1 MNNTEL
7 ETLNYIKDNWKTMT
21 PTIPIVIPSYKNRKG
36 CIVQELNKLS
46 DNDIYVF
53 VYENDYTESGY
64 DKYDNQPNVHFV
76 KIPADCGWRCL
87 QRKRYFIQKYFE
99 SKPEIHDYIMVDDD
113 ICGGKM
119 WTIDGTKHNHI
130 PLKNYLGILAYAFC
144 SVENRSYGGPAGTDM
159 EFGHWDRK
167 EFAYNSIFYQTFCIS
182 NDYVRNGG
190 VLFRDIDNICED
202 IIMNFDLLNAGGKT
216 SSFRWLLS
224 EFGFRDAKNSVASY
238 FEKTYRINIESIKI
252 MQDKTKITATSSK
265 QFPLAS
271 KPYRHGEVNKDW
283 WYIKPI
289 AFDETKSYKD
299 RYNEILEFYRK
310 KKVKTVKEEPPSE
323 LDGFFE

>member
-1 MNNTEL
+1 MTDNERK
-7 ETLNYIKDNWKTMT
+7 TLIYIKNNWKTMT

-99 SKPEIHDYIMVDDD
+99 TKPDIHDYIMVDDD

-119 WTIDGTKHNHI
+119 WTIDGEKI
-130 PLKNYLGILAYAFC
+130 KVPLKNYLGVLAYAFC
-144 SVENRSYGGPAGTDM
+144 SVKDRSYGGPAGTDQ

-167 EFAYNSIFYQTFCIS
+167 EFVYNSIFYQTFCIS

-202 IIMNFDLLNAGGKT
+202 IILNYDLLNNGGKT

-238 FEKTYRINIESIKI
+238 YEKTYRINIESIKI
-252 MQDKTKITATSSK
+252 MKQQTKITATSSK
-265 QFPLAS
+265 QFPLAI
-271 KPYRHGEVNKDW
+271 KPYRHGQINKNW
-283 WYIKPI
+283 IVLKPI
-289 AFDETKSYKD
+289 VFDETKSYEQ
-299 RYNEILEFYRK
+299 RYKEIFNLYKKQDDTSACELE
-310 KKVKTVKEEPPSE
+310 E
-323 LDGFFE
+323 FFE

>member
-1 MNNTEL
+1 MNNNEL
-7 ETLNYIKDNWKTMT
+7 KILNYVKDNWKTMT
-21 PTIPIVIPSYKNRKG
+21 PNIPIVIPSYKNRKG

-99 SKPEIHDYIMVDDD
+99 TKPDIHDYIMVDDD

-119 WTIDGTKHNHI
+119 WTIDGEKI
-130 PLKNYLGILAYAFC
+130 KVPLKNYLGVLAYAFC
-144 SVENRSYGGPAGTDM
+144 SVKDRSYGGPAGTDQ
-159 EFGHWDRK
+159 EFGHWDK
-167 EFAYNSIFYQTFCIS
+167 KQFVYNSIFYQTFCVS

-190 VLFRDIDNICED
+190 VLFRDTDNICED
-202 IIMNFDLLNAGGKT
+202 IILNYDLLNNGGKT

-224 EFGFRDAKNSVASY
+224 EFGFRNAKQSVASY
-238 FEKTYRINIESIKI
+238 YEKTYRINIESIKI
-252 MQDKTKITATSSK
+252 MKQQTKITATSSK
-265 QFPLAS
+265 QFPLAI
-271 KPYRHGEVNKDW
+271 KPYRHGQINKDW
-283 WYIKPI
+283 IIIKSI
-289 AFDETKSYKD
+289 VFDETKTYEK
-299 RYNEILEFYRK
+299 RYNEILNLYRDK
-310 KKVKTVKEEPPSE
+310 NEPDEDVSE
-323 LDGFFE
+323 LEGFFE

>member
-1 MNNTEL
+1 MTDNERK
-7 ETLNYIKDNWKTMT
+7 TLIYIKNNWKTMT

-99 SKPEIHDYIMVDDD
+99 TKPDIHDYIMVDDD

-119 WTIDGTKHNHI
+119 WIIDGEKI
-130 PLKNYLGILAYAFC
+130 KVPLKNYLGVLAYAFC
-144 SVENRSYGGPAGTDM
+144 SVKDRSYGGPAGTDQ

-167 EFAYNSIFYQTFCIS
+167 EFVYNSIFYQTFCIS

-202 IIMNFDLLNAGGKT
+202 IILNYDLLNNGGKT

-238 FEKTYRINIESIKI
+238 YEKTYRINIESIKI
-252 MQDKTKITATSSK
+252 MKQQTKITATSSK
-265 QFPLAS
+265 QFPLAI
-271 KPYRHGEVNKDW
+271 KPYRHGQINKNW
-283 WYIKPI
+283 IVLKPI
-289 AFDETKSYKD
+289 VFDETKSYEQ
-299 RYNEILEFYRK
+299 RYKEIFNLYKKQDDTSACELE
-310 KKVKTVKEEPPSE
+310 E
-323 LDGFFE
+323 FFE

>member
-1 MNNTEL
+1 MTDNEL
-7 ETLNYIKDNWKTMT
+7 KILNYVKDNWKTMT
-21 PTIPIVIPSYKNRKG
+21 PNIPIVIPSYKNRKG
-36 CIVQELNKLS
+36 CIVQELHKLS

-99 SKPEIHDYIMVDDD
+99 TKPDIHDYIMVDDD

-119 WTIDGTKHNHI
+119 WTIDGEKI
-130 PLKNYLGILAYAFC
+130 KVPLKNYLGVLAYAFC
-144 SVENRSYGGPAGTDM
+144 SVKDRSYGGPAGTDQ

-167 EFAYNSIFYQTFCIS
+167 EFVYNSIFYQTFCIS

-190 VLFRDIDNICED
+190 VLFRDTDNICED
-202 IIMNFDLLNAGGKT
+202 IILNYDLLNNGGKT

-238 FEKTYRINIESIKI
+238 YEKTYRINIESIKI
-252 MQDKTKITATSSK
+252 MKQQTKITATSSK
-265 QFPLAS
+265 QFPLAI
-271 KPYRHGEVNKDW
+271 KPYRHGQINKNW
-283 WYIKPI
+283 IVLKPI
-289 AFDETKSYKD
+289 VFDETKSYEQ
-299 RYNEILEFYRK
+299 RYKEIFNLYKKQDDTSACELE
-310 KKVKTVKEEPPSE
+310 E
-323 LDGFFE
+323 FFE